1 MSKVWSV
8 SDQTHE
14 VSMAMQVQVGEIPN
28 TVSKEWQL
36 QRNQREEVDDDDGEE
51 RKSDE
56 EKTILKTFL
65 GLSL

>member
-1 MSKVWSV
+1 
-8 SDQTHE
+8 
-14 VSMAMQVQVGEIPN
+14 MAMQVQVGEIPN